1 MSDLTGM
8 GREQALRAEI
18 IRLTAELDSLAKSV
32 IVKPEPRSN
41 GGLTTTYRLE
51 EIDDFSLTKPWDTNL
66 LNCMNNINLLIDE
79 EHSLKLTLNE
89 LIALCDYPTFGG
101 RASVSN
107 YPEYNDVVDKI
118 YEFVHQHRNE

>member
-1 MSDLTGM
+1 M
-8 GREQALRAEI
+8 
-18 IRLTAELDSLAKSV
+18 V
-32 IVKPEPRSN
+32 
-41 GGLTTTYRLE
+41 YRLGG
-51 EIDDFSLTKPWDTNL
+51 IDDFT
-66 LNCMNNINLLIDE
+66 LIEPNE
-79 EHSLKLTLNE
+79 EPSLKLTLNE